1 MSKENFLV
9 VDMDIHKLIDT
20 VAQLNSKI
28 KDLDEREV
36 SKKQAIENVNN
47 GIVKSRL
54 NLENK
59 AKELEKKI
67 EVKLNVLKNLDD
79 ELIKNKALLAKI
91 NSIPNA
97 VDIVQN
103 NNHTLADQN
112 NNIKLEDASQTILQ
126 ETKVQE
132 INPKPDFMNS
142 SLEDFIVQQFQKEYQ
157 VKYPAN
163 SNFRLTDKD
172 FAKVLST
179 IKEKAK
185 PSNNFSALIDE
196 YLSSYS
202 QTLNDSQIKILE
214 QEKNNSLT
222 S

>member
-1 MSKENFLV
+1 
-9 VDMDIHKLIDT
+9 MDIHKLIDT
-20 VAQLNSKI
+20 VTQLNSKI
-28 KDLDEREV
+28 KDLDDREA

-47 GIVKSRL
+47 EIVKSRL

-67 EVKLNVLKNLDD
+67 EAKLNVLKNLDD
-79 ELIKNKALLAKI
+79 ELNKNKALLAKMNGNQ
-91 NSIPNA
+91 NS
-97 VDIVQN
+97 VDIAQGN
-103 NNHTLADQN
+103 GHTSATPK
-112 NNIKLEDASQTILQ
+112 NNIKLEDDSKTILQ
-126 ETKVQE
+126 ESK
-132 INPKPDFMNS
+132 PKSDFMS
-142 SLEDFIVQQFQKEYQ
+142 GSLEDFIVQQFQKEYQ

-172 FAKVLST
+172 FATVLST

-185 PSNNFSALIDE
+185 DANNLSALIDE

-202 QTLNDSQIKILE
+202 QTLNDSQIKIFE

>member
-1 MSKENFLV
+1 MSEEKFLIV
-9 VDMDIHKLIDT
+9 GMDINKLIDT
-20 VAQLNSKI
+20 VNQLNSKV
-28 KDLDEREV
+28 KDLDEREA

-47 GIVKSRL
+47 EIVKSRL

-79 ELIKNKALLAKI
+79 ELIKNKALLAKM
-91 NSIPNA
+91 NNIPNA
-97 VDIVQN
+97 VDIIQN
-103 NNHTLADQN
+103 NDHPPADQN
-112 NNIKLEDASQTILQ
+112 NNLKLEDASPTILQ

-185 PSNNFSALIDE
+185 PANNLSALIDE